1 MLTCISNIREDTEAT
16 AQSADENT
24 YNRFYIGVEA
34 QHGNLL
40 YLNPQKIQE
49 EEIFRRSHQ
58 I

>member
-1 MLTCISNIREDTEAT
+1 MAVTGNCIQVFAFDLLL
-16 AQSADENT
+16 SADENT

-49 EEIFRRSHQ
+49 KRFSRSHQ